1 MKQILHIVTD
11 EKFTDYAIAQFSA
24 PEMMSE
30 FVLVP
35 SNNNLMN
42 QVKLRDKCTIIRQG
56 SSEFKE
62 LLNHFGDYTGIILH
76 GMHWGGWQRYILQS
90 VPKHVKIA
98 WVFWGGEIY
107 GRSDCTLSRYAP
119 ITNFVVRIREI
130 VNGKKKC
137 ANTSWEL
144 PLELYQRID
153 YCLTDELEECEY
165 VREFLKNNHMQ
176 YLWYNYYDLDSIL
189 ESMKNDASTGNNVI
203 VGNSATDTSNY
214 FDVIPFLFKHLQKDQ
229 KVILPLSYGAPWIMR
244 LVPKYAKLFLGK
256 AVMPLLEFM
265 PRDEYN
271 KVLQSCSV
279 MIMNHYIPQ
288 AQGNILV
295 GLWLGMRVYMS
306 EKSLSYKFFK
316 RLGCIVYSFESEF
329 KIFGLSKLSEDQ
341 KNTNREILSQW
352 YNNEHTMSGVKN
364 IVVTL
369 LKNDTYDPNK

>member
-1 MKQILHIVTD
+1 MKRILHIVTE
-11 EKFTDYAIAQFSA
+11 EKFTDYAIAQFST
-24 PEMMSE
+24 PEMESE
-30 FVLVP
+30 FVLIP
-35 SNNNLMN
+35 SNYNLMG
-42 QVKLRDKCTIIRQG
+42 QVKLIDKCTIIRQG
-56 SSEFKE
+56 SAEFKS
-62 LLNHFGDYTGIILH
+62 LLDRLGDYVSIVIH
-76 GMHWGGWQRYILQS
+76 GMHWGTWQSLVLQS
-90 VPKHVKIA
+90 VPKNVKVV

-107 GRSDCTLSRYAP
+107 GRSDCTLSRFAP
-119 ITNFVVRIREI
+119 ITDLVVRIREVI
-130 VNGKKKC
+130 KRKKKRKD
-137 ANTSWEL
+137 TSWEL
-144 PLELYQRID
+144 PFALYQRVD
-153 YCLTDELEECEY
+153 YCLTDEPEEFEY
-165 VREFLKNNHMQ
+165 VKSFLNNDHMQ
-176 YLWYNYYDLDSIL
+176 YLWYNYYDLDITL
-189 ESMKNDASTGNNVI
+189 GTLKNETCNGNNVI

-306 EKSLSYKFFK
+306 ERSLSYKFFK

-329 KIFGLSKLSEDQ
+329 KIFGLSKLTEDQ
-341 KNTNREILSQW
+341 KNTNREILSKW
-352 YNNEHTMSGVKN
+352 YSSEHTISGVKN
-364 IVVTL
+364 IVETL
-369 LKNDTYDPNK
+369 LKNDIYEANK